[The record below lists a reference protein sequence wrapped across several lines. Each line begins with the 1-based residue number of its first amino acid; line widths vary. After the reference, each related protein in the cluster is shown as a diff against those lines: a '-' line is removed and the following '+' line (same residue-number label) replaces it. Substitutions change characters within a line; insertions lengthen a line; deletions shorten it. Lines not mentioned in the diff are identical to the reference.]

1 MLVSARESVQQ
12 KKSKTND
19 TSHTHSS
26 KSYFGYVPRTL
37 YAEKASM
44 CSMCT
49 YISSVPLAAWVI
61 SDRSIVEVVELVC
74 KQHTLVI
81 ADIVIATDAVK
92 ATAPDANF

>member
-1 MLVSARESVQQ
+1 
-12 KKSKTND
+12 
-19 TSHTHSS
+19 
-26 KSYFGYVPRTL
+26 
-37 YAEKASM
+37 M

-74 KQHTLVI
+74 ERHTLVI
-81 ADIVIATDAVK
+81 ADIVVATDAVK